1 MFTDVDLANTSSL
14 QFFDSLGASL
24 GSFSVPVGPTANASL
39 SFLGVIFN
47 AGEQIAR
54 VRITSGNTALGPT
67 DALGIDVVVMDD
79 FLYSEPR
86 AVLAAIPEPSIF
98 ALFGVGLAAFAFA
111 RRRTLS

>member
-1 MFTDVDLANTSSL
+1 MFTDVDLANSSSL
-14 QFFDSLGASL
+14 QFFDSSGAAL
-24 GSFSVPVGPTANASL
+24 GSFSVPVGPAGSASS